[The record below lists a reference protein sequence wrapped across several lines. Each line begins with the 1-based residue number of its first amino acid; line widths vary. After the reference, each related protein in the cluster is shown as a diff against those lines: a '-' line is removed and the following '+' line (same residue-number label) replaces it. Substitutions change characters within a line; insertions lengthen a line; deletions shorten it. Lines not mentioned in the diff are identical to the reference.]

1 MGELPVAAMLRIIR
15 NATGM
20 RVGRDAGEYLA
31 EYLDEIA
38 SEIASEAGKY
48 ARHAGRKT
56 VKASDLKLAFR
67 G

>member
-31 EYLDEIA
+31 EY
-38 SEIASEAGKY
+38 
-48 ARHAGRKT
+48 
-56 VKASDLKLAFR
+56 F
-67 G
+67 

>member
-1 MGELPVAAMLRIIR
+1 MGELPVTAMLRIIR

-31 EYLDEIA
+31 SYLEEFA
-38 SEIASEAGKY
+38 SELASKAGEY
-48 ARHAGRKT
+48 ARHAGRRT
-56 VKASDLKLAFR
+56 VKASDLKLAFK